1 MRKRFLPNMISALT
15 LTATVLALTGCGG
28 VATLPL
34 ESTQPVA
41 DGTEITTDEKEKP
54 DEGATQVDLQETKG
68 TTVTQPGP
76 YGSITLTI
84 PDGWEYHECSA
95 GDDALFGS
103 SYGIQIC
110 PVGQKGCVE
119 IGYSDA
125 FGVCGTGLEE
135 KHETV
140 AGADANIG
148 YYDGSK
154 IWSYVVFRGDNEKI
168 VAETWDVD
176 AWWNL
181 DATNR
186 ETEGKDSEIETEL
199 DDTKHKEETN
209 LLTYGDQ
216 VMQILDTLQYDAS
229 EQTGAIGVYNEDS
242 GNDEIGA
249 QTVIRKVSKTAATVE
264 FMRHDPQL
272 EGEYM
277 TGEYFSIEKK
287 NGNQWEELDAKDDVA
302 FKDIGIVIPQEDGV
316 SDDYDWPDLYG
327 ELKPGDYRINVK
339 VWAGNKEYVLSPHF
353 LIR

>member
-41 DGTEITTDEKEKP
+41 DGTETTTGET
-54 DEGATQVDLQETKG
+54 DEGATQANAQEVKG

-168 VAETWDVD
+168 VAETWGVD

-186 ETEGKDSEIETEL
+186 ETEGKDSEIATEQ
-199 DDTKHKEETN
+199 DDNKNKEETN

-216 VMQILDTLQYDAS
+216 VMQILDTLMYDAS
-229 EQTGAIGVYNEDS
+229 EQTGAIGVYDEDS
-242 GNDEIGA
+242 GNDEIGV

-264 FMRHDPQL
+264 FMRYDPQL

-287 NGNQWEELDAKDDVA
+287 TGDQWEKLDAKDDVG
-302 FKDIGIVIPQEDGV
+302 FEDIGIQIPSDEPV
-316 SDDYDWPDLYG
+316 SHEYDWSNLYG
-327 ELKPGDYRINVK
+327 ELTAGDYRINVK

>member
-1 MRKRFLPNMISALT
+1 MSNMISALT

-41 DGTEITTDEKEKP
+41 DGTEITADEKEKP

-84 PDGWEYHECSA
+84 PDGWKYHECSA

-119 IGYSDA
+119 IGYCDA

-181 DATNR
+181 DATN
-186 ETEGKDSEIETEL
+186 
-199 DDTKHKEETN
+199 

-229 EQTGAIGVYNEDS
+229 AQTGAIGVYDEDS
-242 GNDEIGA
+242 GNDEIGV

-316 SDDYDWPDLYG
+316 SHEYDWTDLYG
-327 ELKPGDYRINVK
+327 ELEPGDYRINVK

>member
-135 KHETV
+135 KYETV

-181 DATNR
+181 DATN
-186 ETEGKDSEIETEL
+186 
-199 DDTKHKEETN
+199 

-216 VMQILDTLQYDAS
+216 VMQILDTLQYNAS
-229 EQTGAIGVYNEDS
+229 TQTGAIGVYDEDS
-242 GNDEIGA
+242 GNDEIGV

-316 SDDYDWPDLYG
+316 SHEYDWTDLYG

>member
-1 MRKRFLPNMISALT
+1 MRKRFLPNMVSALT

-95 GDDALFGS
+95 GDDALLGS

-119 IGYSDA
+119 IGYCDA

-181 DATNR
+181 DATN
-186 ETEGKDSEIETEL
+186 
-199 DDTKHKEETN
+199 

-229 EQTGAIGVYNEDS
+229 TQTGAIGVYDEDS
-242 GNDEIGA
+242 GNDEIGV

-316 SDDYDWPDLYG
+316 SHEYDWTDLYG

>member
-84 PDGWEYHECSA
+84 PDGWKYHECSA

-140 AGADANIG
+140 AGADANVG

-181 DATNR
+181 DATN
-186 ETEGKDSEIETEL
+186 
-199 DDTKHKEETN
+199 

-229 EQTGAIGVYNEDS
+229 TQTGAIGVYDEDS
-242 GNDEIGA
+242 GNDEIGV

-316 SDDYDWPDLYG
+316 SHEYDWTDLYG

>member
-84 PDGWEYHECSA
+84 PDGWEYHECFA

-181 DATNR
+181 DATN
-186 ETEGKDSEIETEL
+186 
-199 DDTKHKEETN
+199 

-229 EQTGAIGVYNEDS
+229 TQTGAIGVYDEDS
-242 GNDEIGA
+242 GNDEIGV

-316 SDDYDWPDLYG
+316 SHEYDWTDLYG
-327 ELKPGDYRINVK
+327 ELEPGDYRINVK

>member
-41 DGTEITTDEKEKP
+41 DGTETTTGET
-54 DEGATQVDLQETKG
+54 DEGATQANAQEVKG

-168 VAETWDVD
+168 VAETWGVD

-186 ETEGKDSEIETEL
+186 ETEGKDSEIATEQ
-199 DDTKHKEETN
+199 DDNKNKEETN

-229 EQTGAIGVYNEDS
+229 EQTGAIGVYDEDS
-242 GNDEIGA
+242 GNDEIGV

-264 FMRHDPQL
+264 FTRYDPQL

-287 NGNQWEELDAKDDVA
+287 TGDQWEKLDAKDDVG
-302 FKDIGIVIPQEDGV
+302 FEDIGIQIPSDEPV
-316 SDDYDWPDLYG
+316 SHEYDWSNLYG
-327 ELKPGDYRINVK
+327 ELTAGDYRINVK

>member
-34 ESTQPVA
+34 ESTQPVT

-119 IGYSDA
+119 IGYCDA

-140 AGADANIG
+140 AGADANVG

-181 DATNR
+181 DATN
-186 ETEGKDSEIETEL
+186 
-199 DDTKHKEETN
+199 

-229 EQTGAIGVYNEDS
+229 TQTGAIGVYDEDS
-242 GNDEIGA
+242 GNDEIGV

-316 SDDYDWPDLYG
+316 SHEYDWTDLYG

>member
-1 MRKRFLPNMISALT
+1 MISALT

-181 DATNR
+181 DATN
-186 ETEGKDSEIETEL
+186 
-199 DDTKHKEETN
+199 

-229 EQTGAIGVYNEDS
+229 TQTGAIGVYDEDS
-242 GNDEIGA
+242 GNDEIGV

-264 FMRHDPQL
+264 FMRHDPEL

-316 SDDYDWPDLYG
+316 SHEYDWTDLYG
-327 ELKPGDYRINVK
+327 ELEPGDYRINVK

>member
-1 MRKRFLPNMISALT
+1 MISALT

-119 IGYSDA
+119 IGYCDA

-181 DATNR
+181 DATN
-186 ETEGKDSEIETEL
+186 
-199 DDTKHKEETN
+199 

-229 EQTGAIGVYNEDS
+229 TQTGAIGVYDEDS
-242 GNDEIGA
+242 GNDEIGV

-316 SDDYDWPDLYG
+316 SHEYDWTDLYG

>member
-1 MRKRFLPNMISALT
+1 MISALT

-95 GDDALFGS
+95 GDDALLGS

-181 DATNR
+181 DATN
-186 ETEGKDSEIETEL
+186 
-199 DDTKHKEETN
+199 

-229 EQTGAIGVYNEDS
+229 TQTGAIGVYDEDS
-242 GNDEIGA
+242 GNDEIGV

-316 SDDYDWPDLYG
+316 SHEYDWTDLYG

>member
-28 VATLPL
+28 VAPLPL

-41 DGTEITTDEKEKP
+41 DGTETTSGET
-54 DEGATQVDLQETKG
+54 DEGATQANTQEVKG

-84 PDGWEYHECSA
+84 PDGWEYRACSA

-110 PVGQKGCVE
+110 PKGQKGCVE
-119 IGYSDA
+119 VGYSDA

-135 KHETV
+135 KRETV

-176 AWWNL
+176 TWWNL
-181 DATNR
+181 DA
-186 ETEGKDSEIETEL
+186 
-199 DDTKHKEETN
+199 TN

-229 EQTGAIGVYNEDS
+229 EQMGAIGVYDEDS

-264 FMRHDPQL
+264 FMRYDPQL

-277 TGEYFSIEKK
+277 TGEYFSVEKK
-287 NGNQWEELDAKDDVA
+287 NGNQWEALDAKDDVA
-302 FKDIGIVIPQEDGV
+302 FKDIGILIPKEEGV
-316 SDDYDWPDLYG
+316 SHEYDWTDLYG
-327 ELKPGDYRINVK
+327 ELEPGDYRINVK
-339 VWAGNKEYVLSPHF
+339 VWAGDKEYTLSPHF
-353 LIR
+353 LVR

>member
-28 VATLPL
+28 VATLAL

-119 IGYSDA
+119 IGYCDA

-181 DATNR
+181 DATN
-186 ETEGKDSEIETEL
+186 
-199 DDTKHKEETN
+199 

-229 EQTGAIGVYNEDS
+229 TQTGAIGVYDEDS
-242 GNDEIGA
+242 GNDEIGV

-316 SDDYDWPDLYG
+316 SHEYDWTDLYG

>member
-84 PDGWEYHECSA
+84 PDGWEYHECFA

-119 IGYSDA
+119 IGYCDA

-181 DATNR
+181 DATN
-186 ETEGKDSEIETEL
+186 
-199 DDTKHKEETN
+199 

-229 EQTGAIGVYNEDS
+229 TQTGAIGVYDEDS
-242 GNDEIGA
+242 GNDEIGV

-316 SDDYDWPDLYG
+316 SHEYDWTDLYG
-327 ELKPGDYRINVK
+327 ELEPGDYRINVK

>member
-1 MRKRFLPNMISALT
+1 MRKRILPNMISALT
-15 LTATVLALTGCGG
+15 LTATVLALTGCRG

-41 DGTEITTDEKEKP
+41 DGTEITTDEKERP

-168 VAETWDVD
+168 VAETWGVD

-181 DATNR
+181 DA
-186 ETEGKDSEIETEL
+186 
-199 DDTKHKEETN
+199 TN

-229 EQTGAIGVYNEDS
+229 EQTGAIGVYDEDS

-264 FMRHDPQL
+264 FMRYAPQL
-272 EGEYM
+272 DGEYM

-302 FKDIGIVIPQEDGV
+302 FEDIGIVIPQEDGV
-316 SDDYDWPDLYG
+316 SHEYDWSYLYG
-327 ELKPGDYRINVK
+327 ELEPGDYRINVK

>member
-41 DGTEITTDEKEKP
+41 DGTETTTGETN
-54 DEGATQVDLQETKG
+54 EGATQANAQEVKG

-168 VAETWDVD
+168 VAETWGVD

-186 ETEGKDSEIETEL
+186 ETEGKDSEIATEQ
-199 DDTKHKEETN
+199 DDNKNKEETN

-229 EQTGAIGVYNEDS
+229 AQTGAIGVYDEDS
-242 GNDEIGA
+242 GNDEIGV

-264 FMRHDPQL
+264 FTRYDPQL

-287 NGNQWEELDAKDDVA
+287 NGDQWEKLDAKDDVG
-302 FKDIGIVIPQEDGV
+302 FEDIGIQIPSDEPV
-316 SDDYDWPDLYG
+316 SHEYDWSNLYG
-327 ELKPGDYRINVK
+327 ELTAGDYRINVK

>member
-1 MRKRFLPNMISALT
+1 MISALT

-41 DGTEITTDEKEKP
+41 DGTEITTDEKERP
-54 DEGATQVDLQETKG
+54 DEGATQVDLQESKG

-95 GDDALFGS
+95 GDDALLGS

-119 IGYSDA
+119 IGYCDA

-181 DATNR
+181 DATN
-186 ETEGKDSEIETEL
+186 
-199 DDTKHKEETN
+199 

-229 EQTGAIGVYNEDS
+229 TQTGAIGVYDEDS
-242 GNDEIGA
+242 GNDEIGV

-316 SDDYDWPDLYG
+316 SHEYDWTDLYG

>member
-1 MRKRFLPNMISALT
+1 MISALT

-41 DGTEITTDEKEKP
+41 DGTEITTDEKERP
-54 DEGATQVDLQETKG
+54 DEGATQVDLQESKG

-84 PDGWEYHECSA
+84 PDGWKYHECSA

-119 IGYSDA
+119 IGYCDA

-181 DATNR
+181 DATN
-186 ETEGKDSEIETEL
+186 
-199 DDTKHKEETN
+199 

-229 EQTGAIGVYNEDS
+229 TQTGAIGVYDEDS
-242 GNDEIGA
+242 GNDEIGV

-316 SDDYDWPDLYG
+316 SHEYDWTDLYG

>member
-1 MRKRFLPNMISALT
+1 MISALT

-119 IGYSDA
+119 IGYCDA

-181 DATNR
+181 DATN
-186 ETEGKDSEIETEL
+186 
-199 DDTKHKEETN
+199 

-229 EQTGAIGVYNEDS
+229 TQTGAIGVYDEDS
-242 GNDEIGA
+242 GNDEIGV

-264 FMRHDPQL
+264 FMRHDPEL

-316 SDDYDWPDLYG
+316 SHEYDWTDLYG
-327 ELKPGDYRINVK
+327 ELEPGDYRINVK

>member
-1 MRKRFLPNMISALT
+1 MISALT

-181 DATNR
+181 DATN
-186 ETEGKDSEIETEL
+186 
-199 DDTKHKEETN
+199 

-229 EQTGAIGVYNEDS
+229 TQTGAIGVYDEDS
-242 GNDEIGA
+242 GNDEIGV

-316 SDDYDWPDLYG
+316 SHEYDWTDLYG
-327 ELKPGDYRINVK
+327 ELEPGDYRINVK

>member
-41 DGTEITTDEKEKP
+41 DGTETTTGET
-54 DEGATQVDLQETKG
+54 DEGATQANAQEVKG

-168 VAETWDVD
+168 VAETWGVD

-181 DATNR
+181 DA
-186 ETEGKDSEIETEL
+186 
-199 DDTKHKEETN
+199 TN

-229 EQTGAIGVYNEDS
+229 EQTGAIGVYDEDS
-242 GNDEIGA
+242 GNDEIGV

-264 FMRHDPQL
+264 FMRYDPQL

-316 SDDYDWPDLYG
+316 SHEYDWTDLYG
-327 ELKPGDYRINVK
+327 ELEPGDYRINVK

>member
-1 MRKRFLPNMISALT
+1 MISALT

-41 DGTEITTDEKEKP
+41 DGTEITTDEKERP

-119 IGYSDA
+119 IGYCDA

-181 DATNR
+181 DATN
-186 ETEGKDSEIETEL
+186 
-199 DDTKHKEETN
+199 

-229 EQTGAIGVYNEDS
+229 TQTGAIGVYDEDS
-242 GNDEIGA
+242 GNDEIGV

-316 SDDYDWPDLYG
+316 SHEYDWSYLYG
-327 ELKPGDYRINVK
+327 ELEPGDYRINVK

>member
-1 MRKRFLPNMISALT
+1 MISALT

-41 DGTEITTDEKEKP
+41 DGTEITTDEKERP
-54 DEGATQVDLQETKG
+54 DEGATQVDLQESKG

-95 GDDALFGS
+95 GDDALLGS

-119 IGYSDA
+119 IGYCDA

-181 DATNR
+181 DATN
-186 ETEGKDSEIETEL
+186 
-199 DDTKHKEETN
+199 

-229 EQTGAIGVYNEDS
+229 TQTGAIGVYDEDS
-242 GNDEIGA
+242 GNDEIGV
-249 QTVIRKVSKTAATVE
+249 QTVIRKVSKTVATVE

-316 SDDYDWPDLYG
+316 SHEYDWTDLYG
-327 ELKPGDYRINVK
+327 ELEPGDYRINVK

>member
-1 MRKRFLPNMISALT
+1 MISALT

-28 VATLPL
+28 VATLAL

-119 IGYSDA
+119 IGYCDA

-181 DATNR
+181 DATN
-186 ETEGKDSEIETEL
+186 
-199 DDTKHKEETN
+199 

-229 EQTGAIGVYNEDS
+229 TQTGAIGVYDEDS
-242 GNDEIGA
+242 GNDEIGV

-316 SDDYDWPDLYG
+316 SHEYDWTDLYG

>member
-41 DGTEITTDEKEKP
+41 DGTEITTDEKERP
-54 DEGATQVDLQETKG
+54 DEGATQVDLQESKG

-119 IGYSDA
+119 IGYCDA

-140 AGADANIG
+140 AGADANVG

-181 DATNR
+181 DATN
-186 ETEGKDSEIETEL
+186 
-199 DDTKHKEETN
+199 

-229 EQTGAIGVYNEDS
+229 TQTGAIGVYDEDS

-316 SDDYDWPDLYG
+316 SHEYDWTDLYG

>member
-1 MRKRFLPNMISALT
+1 MISALT

-41 DGTEITTDEKEKP
+41 DGTEITADEKEKP
-54 DEGATQVDLQETKG
+54 DEGATQVDLQESKG

-84 PDGWEYHECSA
+84 PDGWKYHECSA

-119 IGYSDA
+119 IGYCDA

-181 DATNR
+181 DATN
-186 ETEGKDSEIETEL
+186 
-199 DDTKHKEETN
+199 

-229 EQTGAIGVYNEDS
+229 TQTGAIGVYDEDS
-242 GNDEIGA
+242 GNDEIGV

-264 FMRHDPQL
+264 FMRHDPEL

-316 SDDYDWPDLYG
+316 SHEYDWTDLYG
-327 ELKPGDYRINVK
+327 ELEPGDYRINVK